1 MQHQAYQRV
10 STQVAYYRITGI
22 ADESLCHSY
31 PHLHQFFVS
40 MYNKPE
46 FKKWTNF
53 YHIKAG
59 YAGASRRAND
69 KEVIV
74 PAGPSVEDVL

>member
-1 MQHQAYQRV
+1 
-10 STQVAYYRITGI
+10 
-22 ADESLCHSY
+22 
-31 PHLHQFFVS
+31 

-53 YHIKAG
+53 HQIKAG
-59 YAGASRRAND
+59 YAGVSRRAND